1 MFLKKKGKSAEEYN
15 TPLYLKKTVDEFTEL
30 IQQKQSELQL
40 LTDKVSDLQNQAVV
54 LEDEILLQSFGLYT
68 PLFQFKNSSKYKD
81 QLDIERKKQSY
92 LIKSNQAIEG
102 SKTWKVNGSIAEGRK
117 MIADIQ
123 KLLLRAFN
131 NECDDVVGKVKFS
144 NMEQSIKRIR
154 NSYESVSKLGRVMNL
169 QISQDYY
176 ASKIRELRI
185 AFEYAQKKE
194 EEKEEQR
201 LLREQQREDAKV
213 QREIEIERAKLVKE
227 QSHYEAALKLLVQQ
241 LETAEGLIKDE
252 IVQKINDANS
262 TLEEIGKAMENID
275 YREANQRAGYVYI
288 ISNIGSFGE
297 NVFKI
302 GMTRR
307 LDPNERIYELSDS
320 SVPFNFDIHA
330 MIFSDNAPQLE
341 AALHRHF
348 EENKLNLVNHRRE
361 FFRAD
366 LNEIKQVISEN
377 YSKAVDFIDFP
388 EAEQFRVSQK
398 MRGVIHADKQ
408 HGTL

>member
-1 MFLKKKGKSAEEYN
+1 MFLRKKNKSVEN
-15 TPLYLKKTVDEFTEL
+15 NNIPLYLSKTVDELTTL
-30 IQQKQSELQL
+30 VQQKQAELKK
-40 LTDKVSDLQNQAVV
+40 LTDEVINLQSQVV
-54 LEDEILLQSFGLYT
+54 VFEDEILLQSFGLYT
-68 PLFQFKNSSKYKD
+68 PLFHFKNSITYKK
-81 QLDIERKKQSY
+81 QLDLERKTQAY
-92 LIKSNQAIEG
+92 LIKSNNAIVG
-102 SKTWKVNGSIAEGRK
+102 SNTWRVNGSLTEGRK
-117 MIADIQ
+117 MIADMQ

-131 NECDDVVGKVKFS
+131 NECDDVVEKARFS
-144 NMEQSIKRIR
+144 NMEPSIKRIR
-154 NSYESVSKLGRVMNL
+154 NSYESVSRLGRVMHL
-169 QISQDYY
+169 QISQEYY

-213 QREIEIERAKLVKE
+213 QREIERERAKLAKE

-241 LETAEGLIKDE
+241 LETADGLIKDE
-252 IVQKINDANS
+252 IVQKIHDANL
-262 TLEEIGKAMENID
+262 TLEEIGKAMEDID
-275 YREANQRAGYVYI
+275 YREANQRAGYVYV

-307 LDPNERIYELSDS
+307 LDPKERIYELSGS

-330 MIFSDNAPQLE
+330 MIFSDDAPRLE

-348 EENKLNLVNHRRE
+348 EKNKLNLVNHRRE

-377 YSKAVDFIDFP
+377 YTKAVDFIDVP
-388 EAEQFRVSQK
+388 EAEQFRVSEK
-398 MRGVIHADKQ
+398 MRVVINDDK
-408 HGTL
+408 